1 MDAVDE
7 MKNGMAREIAKAF
20 HEAYEELAPQ
30 HGYQTRKASAKPW
43 EDVPDSNKALMIAT
57 VRKLLDDGVIE

>member
-1 MDAVDE
+1 VSAIEE
-7 MKNGMAREIAKAF
+7 MRNGMAREIARAF

-43 EDVPDSNKALMIAT
+43 EDVPDKNKALMIAT
-57 VRKLLDDGVIE
+57 VLKLLNDGVIE